1 MKFRIFIAIST
12 LIFSANSL
20 FSQDTKVV
28 RDFRFIGKLGI
39 TKELFNSWEIGIG
52 SALKLEKDASRI
64 DEIDLD
70 VEVYYQ
76 PHPILVLG
84 VGYRYAFNQ
93 KKDSTY
99 EQKQRLFGEAELNF
113 KWERFKFEYRLRY
126 QNVDD
131 DFFQYVE
138 TAPADHILRN
148 RFKVD
153 YNIPKT
159 KLTPYFYSELYGN
172 LEKGTKF
179 AIKMKFA
186 LGLKYSF
193 GKYGNVKLYYRI
205 DRQLNDPYPFIYYSL
220 GIGYNYKF

>member
-1 MKFRIFIAIST
+1 MKFRILIAISI
-12 LIFSANSL
+12 LIVSANSL
-20 FSQDTKVV
+20 FSQDMKVI

-39 TKELFNSWEIGIG
+39 TKELFNSWEIGIE

-64 DEIDLD
+64 DEIDFDLD
-70 VEVYYQ
+70 VHYQ
-76 PHPILVLG
+76 PHSILVLG

-138 TAPADHILRN
+138 TAPAEHILRN
-148 RFKVD
+148 RIQLN
-153 YNIPKT
+153 YNIPKS

-172 LEKGTKF
+172 LEKGTQF

-186 LGLKYSF
+186 LGFKYSL
-193 GKYGNVKLYYRI
+193 GKYGKVRLYYRI
-205 DRQLNDPYPFIYYSL
+205 DRQLNDQYPFTYHSL
-220 GIGYNYKF
+220 GIGYRYKF